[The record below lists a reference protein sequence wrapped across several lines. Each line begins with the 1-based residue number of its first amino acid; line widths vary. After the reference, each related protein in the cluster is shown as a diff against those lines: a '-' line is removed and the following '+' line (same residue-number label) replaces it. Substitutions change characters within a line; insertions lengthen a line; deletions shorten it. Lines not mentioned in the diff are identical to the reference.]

1 MTAGWVP
8 GGVKASAGNHREGV
22 PLSQEGG
29 RVGGGSQHEETGGE
43 EEEERLPL
51 L

>member
-8 GGVKASAGNHREGV
+8 GGVKASAGNHRVGV

-29 RVGGGSQHEETGGE
+29 RAGGPSMKRE
-43 EEEERLPL
+43 EEKLPPL
-51 L
+51 